1 MAKKVNEVKGKKSAV
16 KNYVLEGNNDSSAS
30 YDMDAILDNEDDSS
44 KAMSDT
50 ANFDRVS
57 FPPMVKPND
66 IPAGHSIR
74 GVLVSIR
81 PSSKFEKQQ
90 ILLLRATK
98 TGQEIS
104 VPAVRG
110 IGVYLFDKETGEL
123 KDGIIGKELII
134 CRKGTKY
141 SEKNKKN
148 YPVFDVSI
156 SKKPVD
162 KVK

>member
-1 MAKKVNEVKGKKSAV
+1 MAKKVSEVKGKKSAV
-16 KNYVLEGNNDSSAS
+16 RNYELEGNNENAA
-30 YDMDAILDNEDDSS
+30 YDMESILDNEEDSG

-50 ANFDRVS
+50 TNFDRVS

-66 IPAGHSIR
+66 IPAGQSIR
-74 GVLVSIR
+74 GVLISVR

-90 ILLLRATK
+90 ILMLRATK

-156 SKKPVD
+156 SKKAVD